1 MLLMESGRVRRT
13 CAISDHLNSVR
24 LRIIRPVGRWTAPVK
39 LAVGASA
46 ISAVLWC
53 SPLEGGPVAVRFTEG
68 VTHAFPVLRSQHGDK
83 LAGGDLV
90 QVMRGDRVES
100 RLVFRFGDGSLY
112 EEIVVF
118 SQRDVF
124 TLVSYRLV
132 QRGPSFPEMIEAVF
146 DRETGKYEVRYRAD
160 DDSPE
165 EVIAGRLALPADAYN
180 GMLAV
185 LMKNLPPNANE
196 TVHIVAF
203 TPRPRLVKTSLVVAG
218 EELVLV
224 GDTPLRAVRY
234 KVVPQLGSFAAA
246 LVTDL
251 PAIQC
256 WILRDDVP
264 AFLKFEG
271 PLYFMGPI
279 WRIDLN

>member
-1 MLLMESGRVRRT
+1 MPL
-13 CAISDHLNSVR
+13 
-24 LRIIRPVGRWTAPVK
+24 K
-39 LAVGASA
+39 LAVGAATVFSA
-46 ISAVLWC
+46 LLWC
-53 SPLEGGPVAVRFTEG
+53 CPLEAGPVSVRFTEG
-68 VTHAFPVLRSQHGDK
+68 VAHAFPVLRSQHGDK
-83 LAGGDLV
+83 LARGDLV
-90 QVMRGDRVES
+90 QVIRGDRVES
-100 RLVFRFGDGSLY
+100 RLVFRFGDGSVH

-132 QRGPSFPEMIEAVF
+132 QRGPSFPEMIEAMF

-165 EVIAGRLALPADAYN
+165 EVVAGLVALPADAYN

-185 LMKNLPPNANE
+185 LMKNLPTNANE
-196 TVHIVAF
+196 TVHMVAF

-234 KVVPQLGSFAAA
+234 QIIPKLGSFASA

-251 PAIQC
+251 PPIQC
-256 WILRDDVP
+256 WVLRDDVP